1 MVGILLRSR
10 RSLAHWPGGDDTLK
24 FNQALIHIA
33 GWTISKETFDA
44 IPLLEG
50 RTVTNSKDQFISRR
64 KWLRLASATSLGSG
78 LLTATDAAPESRA
91 RLVIT
96 DQNLGAR
103 IYNVR
108 DFGAKGDGN
117 TLDTAAVQAAIDA
130 CNKDQGGTVLV
141 PAGVFVIGTI
151 EMKSN
156 VTLHIAQSGKLL
168 GSDDGKQYHAAD
180 AIPLSGDST
189 LGDGNVGLIFAVNA
203 QNIVIEG
210 PGMIDGQGGQF
221 RSPSRGVMPPAGIS
235 GSHRPYHLL
244 FHRCKNLTVRDIF
257 LFQSAFHSVRIIQ
270 SSYVKLDGI
279 HIYNRVNRN
288 NDGFHFISSQYVHVS
303 NCDVECQDDACALFG
318 SCKFVTVANCS
329 FSTRWSVFR
338 FGGGEAENITV
349 SNCLIYQTYGCP
361 IKMRCGPGSRFEN
374 ISFSNLVMKDVTG
387 PISIG
392 LGPQQ
397 RRPTQP
403 AQAPGANATET
414 NKTPAQGE
422 KPGIVRNISFHGIQV
437 TVAKPVQLSDV
448 PFVSGYNPG
457 EVFSCIVLN
466 GMAEGFLENINF
478 HDVHVTFP
486 GGGTAEQAA
495 VRDVPKVAGEYYE
508 IGVPPAYALFARN
521 VRGLTLHN
529 VRFELTADDL
539 RPAVVFDH
547 VKDAAVNGLSV
558 QGVERAESL
567 LRFIETSDVLLSGSR
582 VLTPSAVFLQVE
594 GAASKQIAIDGG
606 DFSRAAGPLSFKAGA
621 PRESVRL
628 RT

>member
-1 MVGILLRSR
+1 M
-10 RSLAHWPGGDDTLK
+10 
-24 FNQALIHIA
+24 
-33 GWTISKETFDA
+33 
-44 IPLLEG
+44 
-50 RTVTNSKDQFISRR
+50 TNSNDQSLSRR

-78 LLTATDAAPESRA
+78 LLAATEVAAAPRA
-91 RLVIT
+91 QVAAN
-96 DQNLGAR
+96 DASLGAR

-108 DFGAKGDGN
+108 DFGAKGDGT

-141 PAGVFVIGTI
+141 PAGVFLIGTI

-156 VTLHIAQSGKLL
+156 VTLHIAPSGKLL
-168 GSDDGKQYHAAD
+168 GSADGKQYRAAD

-210 PGMIDGQGGQF
+210 PGTIDGQGAQF
-221 RSPSRGVMPPAGIS
+221 LSPSRGVMPPAGIT

-244 FHRCKNLTVRDIF
+244 FHRCRNLTVRDIF
-257 LFQSAFHSVRIIQ
+257 LYQSAFHSVRIIQ
-270 SSYVKLDGI
+270 SKYVQLNGI
-279 HIYNRVNRN
+279 HIYNRTNRN

-303 NCDVECQDDACALFG
+303 NCDLECQDDACALFG

-349 SNCLIYQTYGCP
+349 TNCLIYQTYGCP

-392 LGPQQ
+392 LGPQP
-397 RRPTQP
+397 RRSAAAP
-403 AQAPGANATET
+403 AANVTET
-414 NKTPAQGE
+414 NTASSQE
-422 KPGIVRNISFHGIQV
+422 RPGVVRNISFSGIRA

-448 PFVSGYNPG
+448 PFVSNYNPG
-457 EVFSCIVLN
+457 EIFSCITLN
-466 GMAEGFLENINF
+466 GMGDGFLEDISF
-478 HDVHVTFP
+478 HDVQVTFP

-521 VRGLTLHN
+521 VRGLNLSN
-529 VRFELTADDL
+529 LRFEVTADEL
-539 RPAVVFDH
+539 RPAVVLDH
-547 VKDAAVNGLSV
+547 VTDGAMNGFSV
-558 QGVERAESL
+558 QGNEKAESL
-567 LRFIETSDVLLSGSR
+567 LRFIETTDVMLSASR

-594 GAASKQIAIDGG
+594 GATSDRITIDGG
-606 DFSRAAGPLSFKAGA
+606 DLSRAATPVSFKANA
-621 PRESVRL
+621 QPKSVKL
-628 RT
+628 RN